1 VAADD
6 PLAELRTHKQLK
18 QIKAVI
24 QKDPSKIKAVLD
36 QIGKTKPELLKKINE
51 NMEVSFCF
59 VFFIR
64 LYD

>member
-59 VFFIR
+59 CFFIR